1 MTTMESKEPLELQIS
16 RIKGFVS
23 EIERTLPLIRK
34 LTQGSAELDNLLK
47 ESLMSYG
54 AKINFSKVNPDYMK
68 EWQNHMYFLFQE
80 KGMKD
85 YEWKIAIPKFAD
97 SIHFGML
104 VGEQP
109 GHRIFLVSR
118 YIDMVYDLPEWLREK
133 IGAKKD
139 DLDIKLDLSTM
150 QLKGKDVSKVQ
161 EKYAKFMK
169 KENGKIIV
177 DKEQYFELLAQMIED
192 GIKPFED
199 KPISKELFVDRKCDF
214 ELRDYQKSAWETIK
228 QKSMAFV
235 CWPPSAGKTYF
246 TIYLHT
252 KVKGPHLVAVPQ
264 RTLQEQWIERL
275 QLYTDLKT
283 NESNNEKEMQ
293 ESDVTVMT
301 YQSAIKHAHK
311 INWTSVTVD
320 EGHHLPANEFSKMAG
335 INRQITIGLSAT
347 PHREDGRERY
357 LFALYGEGI
366 GIDWEN
372 MKKLGIIKNPDLH
385 VWIVK
390 NEKDRMNKL
399 DQLLQEDQRTLIFC
413 DEIELGK
420 LVAKKYNIPFI
431 FGDSKE
437 RMNTIRMSKTFVISR
452 VGDEGIS
459 LPDVERVIEIS
470 FLKGSRRQEL
480 QRFTRLLHSKNE
492 KVGEGH
498 IIFDPE
504 EYTLY
509 HKRLFGVLDR
519 GFKVVIHREGIADKI
534 VSHFEKPHEIVKSRS
549 VIKKSKPVEKKEPVE
564 KVELDEAKYPLL
576 KYPGIR
582 KIVQSL
588 SHSSRKVIL
597 FLIDPQNQNQSF
609 RLEQIAMSLGYK
621 NKRSLTINGLE
632 SPLPP
637 LIQKGYV
644 KKEGNTYKQNFS
656 DMVKQ

>member
-1 MTTMESKEPLELQIS
+1 MIEQKELSKEPLELQIS

-23 EIERTLPLIRK
+23 EIERVMPMIKK
-34 LTQGSAELDNLLK
+34 LTQGSAELDHLLK
-47 ESLMSYG
+47 ESLLAYG

-68 EWQNHMYFLFQE
+68 EWQDHMYFLFQE

-109 GHRIFLVSR
+109 GHRVFLVSR

-139 DLDIKLDLSTM
+139 ELDIKLDLSTM
-150 QLKGKDVSKVQ
+150 QLKGKDVPKVQ
-161 EKYAKFMK
+161 EKYSKFLK
-169 KENGKIIV
+169 KEDGKMVV

-199 KPISKELFVDRKCDF
+199 KPIPPELYVNRKCDI
-214 ELRDYQKSAWETIK
+214 ELRDYQKEAWNK
-228 QKSMAFV
+228 LKKKSMAFV
-235 CWPPSAGKTYF
+235 CWPPSAGKTYY
-246 TIYLHT
+246 TIYMQAH
-252 KVKGPHLVAVPQ
+252 VKGPHLVAVPQ
-264 RTLQEQWIERL
+264 RTLQEQWLERL
-275 QLYTDLKT
+275 ELYTDLKVNDST
-283 NESNNEKEMQ
+283 SERSMQ
-293 ESDVTVMT
+293 ESDVTVLT

-311 INWTSVTVD
+311 LKWTSITID
-320 EGHHLPANEFSKMAG
+320 EGHHLPANEFSKLAG
-335 INRQITIGLSAT
+335 IDRIITLGLSAT

-390 NEKDRMNKL
+390 NEKDRMAKI
-399 DQLLQEDQRTLIFC
+399 DELLRYDMRTMIFS

-420 LVAKKYNIPFI
+420 AVAKKYDLPFI
-431 FGDSKE
+431 YGDSKD

-509 HKRLFGVLDR
+509 HKRLFGVMDR
-519 GFKVVIHREGIADKI
+519 GFKIIIHREGIADKI
-534 VSHFEKPHEIVKSRS
+534 VSHFDRPHL
-549 VIKKSKPVEKKEPVE
+549 EKKPAKISILSKKIENKNVKFETDHKILKLPGVQ
-564 KVELDEAKYPLL
+564 KLAGSLRTPELKA
-576 KYPGIR
+576 
-582 KIVQSL
+582 
-588 SHSSRKVIL
+588 
-597 FLIDPQNQNQSF
+597 IDAFYNMPNQSF
-609 RLEQIAMSLGYK
+609 TSLTICRMLGYK
-621 NKRSLTINGLE
+621 NQKDSHIRFGTLE
-632 SPLPP
+632 ELGFIKQVETGKYQASPETL
-637 LIQKGYV
+637 G
-644 KKEGNTYKQNFS
+644 G
-656 DMVKQ
+656 

>member
-1 MTTMESKEPLELQIS
+1 MTEPKTELSKEPLELQIS
-16 RIKGFVS
+16 RIKGFVG
-23 EIERTLPLIRK
+23 EIERVMPMIKK
-34 LTQGSAELDNLLK
+34 LTQGSAELDHLLK
-47 ESLMSYG
+47 ESLMAYG
-54 AKINFSKVNPDYMK
+54 AKINFSKVNPDFMK
-68 EWQNHMYFLFQE
+68 EWQDHMYFLYQE

-104 VGEQP
+104 IGEQP

-139 DLDIKLDLSTM
+139 ELDIKLDLSTM

-161 EKYAKFMK
+161 EKYAKFLK
-169 KENGKIIV
+169 KENGRTVV

-199 KPISKELFVDRKCDF
+199 KPIPEDLFVNRKCEI
-214 ELRDYQKSAWETIK
+214 ELRDYQKKAWDK
-228 QKSMAFV
+228 LKKKSRLFV
-235 CWPPSAGKTYF
+235 CWPPSAGKTYY
-246 TIYLHT
+246 TIYMQAHI
-252 KVKGPHLVAVPQ
+252 KGPHLVAVPQ
-264 RTLQEQWIERL
+264 RTLQEQWLERL
-275 QLYTDLKT
+275 ELYTDLKVNDST
-283 NESNNEKEMQ
+283 TDRAMQ
-293 ESDVTVMT
+293 ESDVSVLT
-301 YQSAIKHAHK
+301 YQAAIKHAHK
-311 INWTSVTVD
+311 IKWTSISID
-320 EGHHLPANEFSKMAG
+320 EGHHLPANEFSKLAG
-335 INRQITIGLSAT
+335 IDRVVTLGLSAT

-357 LFALYGEGI
+357 LFALYGEGE

-390 NEKDRMNKL
+390 NEKDRMAKI
-399 DQLLQEDQRTLIFC
+399 DDLLRDDKRTMIFS

-420 LVAKKYNIPFI
+420 IVSKKYDIPFI
-431 FGDSKE
+431 YGDSKE

-492 KVGEGH
+492 SVGEGH

-509 HKRLFGVLDR
+509 HKRLFGVMDR
-519 GFKVVIHREGIADKI
+519 GFKIIIHREGIADKI
-534 VSHFEKPHEIVKSRS
+534 VKHYERPQLERPSKLPTTKKKVDLEPAQFEVKHPILQLPGVMKLAARLRTGEIKAIDAFYRMPEKSFKPITIARMLGYTTLKNGNVRLGEIVKLGF
-549 VIKKSKPVEKKEPVE
+549 IKK
-564 KVELDEAKYPLL
+564 
-576 KYPGIR
+576 
-582 KIVQSL
+582 
-588 SHSSRKVIL
+588 
-597 FLIDPQNQNQSF
+597 
-609 RLEQIAMSLGYK
+609 
-621 NKRSLTINGLE
+621 T
-632 SPLPP
+632 
-637 LIQKGYV
+637 
-644 KKEGNTYKQNFS
+644 KEGYQASPETLGG
-656 DMVKQ
+656 